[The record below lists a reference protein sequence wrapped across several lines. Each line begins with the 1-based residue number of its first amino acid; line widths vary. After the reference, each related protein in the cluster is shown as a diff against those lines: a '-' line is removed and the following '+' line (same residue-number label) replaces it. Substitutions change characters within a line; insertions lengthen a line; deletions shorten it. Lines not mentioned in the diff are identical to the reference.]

1 MPLDF
6 RLENVTV
13 TEFGV
18 GRETEAGST
27 YAVVPVDSDV
37 QAALREM
44 ASTTWN
50 AMKGAGDP
58 APYQA
63 SEKHGST
70 EYLCVEHGSELEAV
84 YRQLHDAVNLTVD
97 AGALNEPNFVLC
109 YFARFADDQERRLTA
124 VRRAGQFKGIL
135 KSRLL
140 RIVGDAL
147 KIVADDVF
155 KLDNDFDILVDSSR
169 THIWRPSAFEFVG
182 GLKQAVLDAVPSNAA
197 AIEQDVPFVD
207 FGSIAT
213 YASTRSR
220 AARYLASI
228 RTQNLMGIER
238 QSVVA
243 LCQNTGVEVEDVDGV
258 LRLEDRHVMGFLEV
272 LDRRRYEVE
281 LVPGTRE
288 RFRAASRRPIQGM

>member
-6 RLENVTV
+6 CLENVTV

-27 YAVVPVDSDV
+27 YAVVPVDRDV

-44 ASTTWN
+44 ASTTWS

-63 SEKHGST
+63 SEKHDST

-97 AGALNEPNFVLC
+97 AAALNEPNFVLC
-109 YFARFADDQERRLTA
+109 YFARFVDDQERRLTA

-147 KIVADDVF
+147 TIVADDVF

-182 GLKQAVLDAVPSNAA
+182 GLKQAVLDAVPSNIA

-207 FGSIAT
+207 FESIAT

-228 RTQNLMGIER
+228 RTQNLVGIER

-243 LCQNTGVEVEDVDGV
+243 LCQNTDVEVEDVDGV

-288 RFRAASRRPIQGM
+288 RFRAASRRPIQGT